1 MALLDRTASIEN
13 KVTMPTPPTQAMKG
27 NVVYRQS
34 GMKSDETIDVTTL
47 PNGHYLLSVVDGAR
61 RHTKVITISH
71 LL

>member
-1 MALLDRTASIEN
+1 
-13 KVTMPTPPTQAMKG
+13 MKG

-61 RHTKVITISH
+61 RYTKVITISH